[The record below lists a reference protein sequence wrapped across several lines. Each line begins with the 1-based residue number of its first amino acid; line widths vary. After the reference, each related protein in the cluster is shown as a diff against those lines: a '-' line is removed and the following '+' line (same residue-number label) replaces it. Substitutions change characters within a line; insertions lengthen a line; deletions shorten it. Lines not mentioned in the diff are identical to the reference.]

1 MAEKRK
7 THTSTYGS
15 LAYDL
20 DALVRERQLEEAGT
34 MPERR
39 REISPSQ
46 PKPRTHAKVKVK
58 VRPAPILLG
67 GIALLLSLVTVLMLG
82 YVQLTKV
89 ANHVSSIK
97 NELTTLAD
105 EHVDLLTQYEK
116 AFDLATIK
124 EVAENAGMSKPSA
137 GQIEY
142 IDLSGSDNVVIYHAE
157 ASGFLQNV
165 RSFASSAADRILEYF
180 R

>member
-1 MAEKRK
+1 MAEKRR
-7 THTSTYGS
+7 TQTSTYGS

-39 REISPSQ
+39 HEVQQ
-46 PKPRTHAKVKVK
+46 PKPRTRAHAHTQAK
-58 VRPAPILLG
+58 RHPAPLLLG
-67 GIALLLSLVTVLMLG
+67 GIALLVSLVMVLMLG

-89 ANHVSSIK
+89 SNHVSGIK
-97 NELTTLAD
+97 SELAVLAD

-142 IDLSGSDNVVIYHAE
+142 IDLSGDDNVVIYRAE
-157 ASGFLQNV
+157 ADSFFQNV
-165 RSFASSAADRILEYF
+165 RSTTAAAVDRLLEYF